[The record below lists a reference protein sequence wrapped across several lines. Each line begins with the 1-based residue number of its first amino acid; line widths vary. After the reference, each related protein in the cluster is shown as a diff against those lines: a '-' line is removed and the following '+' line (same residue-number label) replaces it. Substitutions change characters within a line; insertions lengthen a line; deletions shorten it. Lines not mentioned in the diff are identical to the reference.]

1 MKTGGNMKKSI
12 YTLSL
17 VLILGSGC
25 KVAEKEFRKG
35 NYDEAI
41 DICVKK
47 LIDNPDKAEYIL
59 ILEEAYYRANS
70 EDLSMI
76 EMLNKEGRPD
86 RWEEIYHI
94 YESVYRRQNK
104 IQPLMP
110 IYLGTEERDAEFKF
124 VNAVDGLN
132 TAKKNAAAY
141 WYADATQKIETKD
154 VHKSREAYYE
164 LQKINEF
171 YDTYKDVD
179 DLIKIAK
186 TQGMSDVL
194 FTVKNA
200 TNSTLSY
207 AVTHALTE
215 IEVRDPYGSWYVIH
229 TKMPESA
236 MEFTVKVNI
245 KFVDAYP
252 EKITNNQYAESKEII
267 DGYEFVYDGEGNM
280 VKDSMGNPIKVP
292 DYKTVTAY
300 VTETWQEK
308 AASVGGELVYLDES
322 GKVIRTI
329 AVKGETIFRN
339 YYATATGYY
348 DALSQQSKEK
358 IGGKPVPFPGDEKL
372 ILDAIYQVECNVND
386 IMEDY
391 NEEYLNL

>member
-1 MKTGGNMKKSI
+1 MKKLI
-12 YTLSL
+12 YIFSL
-17 VLILGSGC
+17 VLIFGSGC

-59 ILEEAYYRANS
+59 LLEEAFYRANG
-70 EDLSMI
+70 EDLAMI

-104 IQPLMP
+104 IQPLLPM
-110 IYLGTEERDAEFKF
+110 YLGTEERDAEFKF

-141 WYADATQKIETKD
+141 WYADATQKIASKE
-154 VHKSREAYYE
+154 VLKSREAYYE
-164 LQKINEF
+164 LQKINGF

-186 TQGMSDVL
+186 SQGTSDVF

-236 MEFTVKVNI
+236 LEFTVKVNI
-245 KFVDAYP
+245 KYLQALP
-252 EKITNNQYAESKEII
+252 EKVTTNRFQESKEIT
-267 DGYEFVYDGEGNM
+267 DGFEFVYDDEGNM
-280 VKDSMGNPIKVP
+280 VKDSLGNPIKVP
-292 DYKTVTAY
+292 DYKTVTAF

-308 AASVGGELVYLDES
+308 VATVSGELLYLDES
-322 GKVIRTI
+322 GQILRSVPINGDG
-329 AVKGETIFRN
+329 VFRN

-358 IGGKPVPFPGDEKL
+358 IGGKPLPFPSDEQL
-372 ILDAIYQVECNVND
+372 LLDAIYMLENAVNAV
-386 IMEDY
+386 MNDY
-391 NEEYLNL
+391 NEDYLNL

>member
-1 MKTGGNMKKSI
+1 MKKLI
-12 YTLSL
+12 YIFSL
-17 VLILGSGC
+17 VLIFGSGC

-59 ILEEAYYRANS
+59 LLEEAFYRANG
-70 EDLSMI
+70 EDLAMI

-104 IQPLMP
+104 IQPLLPM
-110 IYLGTEERDAEFKF
+110 YLGTEERDAEFKF

-141 WYADATQKIETKD
+141 WYADATQKIASKE
-154 VHKSREAYYE
+154 VLKSREAYYE
-164 LQKINEF
+164 LQKINGF

-186 TQGMSDVL
+186 SQGTSDVF

-200 TNSTLSY
+200 TNATLSY

-236 MEFTVKVNI
+236 LEFTVKVNI
-245 KFVDAYP
+245 KYLQALP
-252 EKITNNQYAESKEII
+252 EKVTTNRFQESKEIT
-267 DGYEFVYDGEGNM
+267 DGFEFVYDDEGNM
-280 VKDSMGNPIKVP
+280 VKDSLGNPIKVP
-292 DYKTVTAY
+292 DYKTVTAF

-308 AASVGGELVYLDES
+308 VATVSGELLYLDES
-322 GKVIRTI
+322 GQILRSVPINGDG
-329 AVKGETIFRN
+329 VFRN

-358 IGGKPVPFPGDEKL
+358 IGGKPLPFPSDEQL
-372 ILDAIYQVECNVND
+372 LLDAIYMLENAVNAV
-386 IMEDY
+386 MNDY
-391 NEEYLNL
+391 NEDYLNL